1 MARNTEAEQMRK
13 FTDWGPAFL
22 VLVATMVAL
31 FAAPSMVRRVEF
43 AQTSARVTL
52 ARQALGEDDILLRID
67 QAVRR
72 VAESVAPSVAHIDV
86 RVTNRRMFGSSSG
99 SGWLFDEAGHV
110 VTNSHVLRGADRIR
124 VQLNDGRLFEAE
136 LVGADPLTDIAV
148 LRLPDVDGL
157 IPAARATGIHPRQGE
172 RVFAFGSP
180 FGFKF
185 SMSEGIISGLGREP
199 AGAVAASSG
208 YTNFIQT
215 DAAVNPG
222 NSGGPLVNVLGQVVG
237 MNVAIATGN
246 DSEGTTEGQSAG
258 ISFAIP
264 LAVIESVVTQL
275 IDNGE
280 VRRGFLG
287 ISLPR
292 RLEDAQ
298 RTGFNGYGVLVP
310 SVSQGGPA
318 DLAGV
323 EAGDVI
329 TALDGQQITGI
340 GVLRSLISTVQP
352 GETIELNIW
361 RDGEQMLLTP
371 TLVQADAEVT
381 VGSSVRGELIRLGL
395 QFDTGDESA
404 EQPPVIR
411 WVAPGSPALE
421 TGFSS
426 GQRVVA
432 IEGESVGSVGEMTER
447 LAEAGLLLGRRV
459 EVVVEEPDFDTGE
472 TLRRTMI
479 VQLNR

>member
-1 MARNTEAEQMRK
+1 MRK

-31 FAAPSMVRRVEF
+31 FAAPSMVRKVEF

-52 ARQALGEDDILLRID
+52 ARQALEEDDILIRID
-67 QAVRR
+67 QAVRQI
-72 VAESVAPSVAHIDV
+72 AESVSPSVVHIDV
-86 RVTNRRMFGSSSG
+86 RVENRALFASSSG
-99 SGWLFDEAGHV
+99 SGWLFDADGHI

-124 VQLNDGRLFEAE
+124 VQLNDGRLFEAT

-148 LRLPDVDGL
+148 LRLPNVDGL
-157 IPAARATGIHPRQGE
+157 IPAVRATDVHARQGE

-185 SMSEGIISGLGREP
+185 SMSEGIVSGLGREP

-222 NSGGPLVNVLGQVVG
+222 NSGGPLVNVRGQVVG

-275 IDNGE
+275 IYNGE

-287 ISLPR
+287 VNLPR
-292 RLEDAQ
+292 RWDDAQ
-298 RTGFNGYGVLVP
+298 RAGYNGYGVYVP
-310 SVSQGGPA
+310 GVSEGGPA
-318 DLAGV
+318 ELAGLKV
-323 EAGDVI
+323 GDVI
-329 TALDGQQITGI
+329 TAIDGETVTGV
-340 GVLRSLISTVQP
+340 GVLRSMISTVQP
-352 GETIELNIW
+352 GETIDLRVWRGGDELVISPVLAEA
-361 RDGEQMLLTP
+361 G
-371 TLVQADAEVT
+371 AEVT
-381 VGSSVRGELIRLGL
+381 VGSSVLGELQRIGL
-395 QFDTGDESA
+395 QFGGNNSVGMGDR
-404 EQPPVIR
+404 PVMS
-411 WVAPGSPALE
+411 WVFPGSPAVE
-421 TGFSS
+421 MGFAS
-426 GQRVVA
+426 GQRIVEVG
-432 IEGESVGSVGEMTER
+432 GEPVRTIGDMTER
-447 LAEAGLLLGRRV
+447 FVEAGLLIGREV
-459 EVVVEEPDFDTGE
+459 EVLVEELDLDTGE
-472 TLRRTMI
+472 TRRQARTLRI
-479 VQLNR
+479 NR

>member
-1 MARNTEAEQMRK
+1 MRK

-52 ARQALGEDDILLRID
+52 ARQALGDDDILIRID

-72 VAESVAPSVAHIDV
+72 IAESVAPSVAHIDV
-86 RVTNRRMFGSSSG
+86 RVENRTRFARSSG
-99 SGWLFDEAGHV
+99 SGWLFDTDGHI
-110 VTNSHVLRGADRIR
+110 VTNSHVLRGAERIR
-124 VQLNDGRLFEAE
+124 VQLHDGRLFEAE

-157 IPAARATGIHPRQGE
+157 IPVVRATDGQPRQGE

-222 NSGGPLVNVLGQVVG
+222 NSGGPLVNVYGQLIG
-237 MNVAIATGN
+237 MNVAIATGS

-264 LAVIESVVTQL
+264 LAVIESVVKQL
-275 IDNGE
+275 IDHGE

-287 ISLPR
+287 VSLPR
-292 RLEDAQ
+292 RSGDAL
-298 RTGFNGYGVLVP
+298 RAGYNGYGVLVP
-310 SVSQGGPA
+310 GVSDGGPA
-318 DLAGV
+318 DLAGMQS
-323 EAGDVI
+323 GDVI
-329 TALDGQQITGI
+329 TAIDGQQVTGY

-352 GETIELNIW
+352 GEKIDINIW
-361 RDGEQMLLTP
+361 RDGDEFVLSPVLA
-371 TLVQADAEVT
+371 QAGAAVT
-381 VGSSVRGELIRLGL
+381 VGSSVLGELGRLGL
-395 QFDTGDESA
+395 QFGQGRRVEPNARPIMS
-404 EQPPVIR
+404 
-411 WVAPGSPALE
+411 WVFPNSPALE
-421 TGFSS
+421 MGFSS
-426 GQRVVA
+426 GQRIAQVN
-432 IEGESVGSVGEMTER
+432 GKSVRTIGEMTAEF
-447 LAEAGLLLGRRV
+447 AEAGLLVGREV
-459 EVVVEEPDFDTGE
+459 EVVVEDLDLDTGE
-472 TLRRTMI
+472 TQRKTMKLRI
-479 VQLNR
+479 NR